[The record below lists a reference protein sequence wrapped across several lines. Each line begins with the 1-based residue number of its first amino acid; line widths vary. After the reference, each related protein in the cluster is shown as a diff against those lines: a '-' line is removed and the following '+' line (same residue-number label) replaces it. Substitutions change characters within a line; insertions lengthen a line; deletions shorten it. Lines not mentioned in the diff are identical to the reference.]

1 MQNPWAIFIKSFV
14 QLSTY
19 YGRELLEILQR
30 ICPVIRCWSCHN
42 FNQSQGVFDPRVPM
56 TSCVIWSFSS
66 AKKIFPFTWNL
77 LAGVE
82 RVKRE
87 RYKTSHFQVSQLSFE
102 EFTRKL
108 AIMGKDTKENKEIEK
123 IQVEIHVRSAP
134 DGGWGWL
141 VCLAGFIA
149 QFVVLGI
156 QNNTGIIY
164 KALLEEFKQSKGET
178 SMYFEFLTMYCLANH
193 REVSYLLQHDFKSGC
208 SVRNVNSSRVNSAV
222 QL

>member
-1 MQNPWAIFIKSFV
+1 MGESYLKYNKGSALLFAVDHAIILTNRRACLTPGCPWRHA
-14 QLSTY
+14 LSEVLA
-19 YGRELLEILQR
+19 RQ
-30 ICPVIRCWSCHN
+30 
-42 FNQSQGVFDPRVPM
+42 
-56 TSCVIWSFSS
+56 
-66 AKKIFPFTWNL
+66 KKIFPSPEICSP
-77 LAGVE
+77 GVE

-123 IQVEIHVRSAP
+123 IQVEIHVRSVP

>member
-1 MQNPWAIFIKSFV
+1 M
-14 QLSTY
+14 
-19 YGRELLEILQR
+19 
-30 ICPVIRCWSCHN
+30 
-42 FNQSQGVFDPRVPM
+42 
-56 TSCVIWSFSS
+56 
-66 AKKIFPFTWNL
+66 
-77 LAGVE
+77 E

-178 SMYFEFLTMYCLANH
+178 SMYFEFLTMYCLASH